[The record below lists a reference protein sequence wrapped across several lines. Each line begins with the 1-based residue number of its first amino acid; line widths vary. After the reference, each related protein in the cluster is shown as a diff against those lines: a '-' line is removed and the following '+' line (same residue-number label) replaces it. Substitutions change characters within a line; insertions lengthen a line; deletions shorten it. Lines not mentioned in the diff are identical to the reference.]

1 MVGSIQ
7 PQQSMD
13 VSQSW
18 IPTQKGNYKI
28 ETFVWDSIADPTPR
42 KKPNVQVYHFIDS
55 DSLVEKIF

>member
-1 MVGSIQ
+1 MINLSWMVGSIQ

-28 ETFVWDSIADPTPR
+28 ETFVWDSIVDPTPLA
-42 KKPNVQVYHFIDS
+42 KNQMFKFIIS
-55 DSLVEKIF
+55 

>member
-28 ETFVWDSIADPTPR
+28 ETFVWDSIADPTPLA
-42 KKPNVQVYHFIDS
+42 KNQMFKFIIS
-55 DSLVEKIF
+55 